1 MSNYKKISQLLTII
15 LFMAMLIV
23 PSTIMFFNPKEKK
36 QNKNEEELSEID
48 RVNEL
53 FQKEFGLKTELIDS
67 YFKLKNNINESPLPN
82 SCVIGKNGWYF
93 LGNDYNNLFDDS
105 FGHNIIIDSLELKT
119 IKNNIESIRN
129 FLTSKGIDFKI
140 VVPPNKHRVYPE
152 YLPYSHPQNKT
163 RLEILNDYLKKEIDF
178 EILYLRDTLVK
189 AKSEKLLYYKT
200 NTHWNDYGA
209 YIGYNYTM
217 KTLNKTHDLP
227 IAGIEE
233 YEEVIQPIKINDVT
247 QQINL
252 TFKEDAIFLQKKDTI
267 EAKIIFRKYRKQVFS
282 NPSKTKKLLMHR
294 DSFAN
299 SWMVFF
305 NESFGSTIY
314 LRGYKLNKKLINKEK
329 PDIVIFE
336 IIERNVFENLSK
348 QQDL

>member
-15 LFMAMLIV
+15 LFMALLIV

-67 YFKLKNNINESPLPN
+67 YFKFKNNINVSPLPN
-82 SCVIGKNGWYF
+82 SCVVGKSGWYF
-93 LGNDYNNLFDDS
+93 LGNEYNNLFDDS
-105 FGHNIIIDSLELKT
+105 FGYNTVIDSQELET
-119 IKNNIESIRN
+119 IKNNIESMRS

-152 YLPYSHPQNKT
+152 YLPYSHPQKKT

-178 EILYLRDTLVK
+178 EIVYLRDTLVK

-217 KTLNKTHDLP
+217 KIINKTHDLP

-233 YEEVIQPIKINDVT
+233 YEEVIQPIKVNDVT

-267 EAKIIFRKYRKQVFS
+267 ATKIIFSKYHKQVFS
-282 NPSKTKKLLMHR
+282 NPSKTKTLLMHR

-299 SWMVFF
+299 AWMGFF
-305 NESFGSTIY
+305 NESFGTTIY
-314 LRGYKLNKKLINKEK
+314 LRGYKLNKELINKEK

-336 IIERNVFENLSK
+336 MIERNLFENLSK
-348 QQDL
+348 